1 MITLPT
7 KEVETTLPTA
17 VTKPLET
24 KKEYRVISFAF
35 VFKTGTSKIVASPEG
50 IYTPANKEEK
60 DFLDFQVKKQ
70 NISYS

>member
-1 MITLPT
+1 MA
-7 KEVETTLPTA
+7 EF
-17 VTKPLET
+17 PLVKKQEDI

-35 VFKTGTSKIVASPEG
+35 IFKTGTSKITASPEG